1 MKKLI
6 SEFKDFA
13 MKGNIVDLAVAFVLG
28 AAFAAVVKSLVDNVL
43 MPVIAAIFGQPD
55 FSNLSIDIGESD
67 IVYGAFVNEVVAFV
81 LVALALFLFVVKP
94 YQAVQARKQA
104 EEPAEEPAADPE
116 DVVLLRQIR
125 DALVTR

>member
-6 SEFKDFA
+6 SDFKDFA

-28 AAFAAVVKSLVDNVL
+28 AAFAAVVSALVANVI
-43 MPVIAAIFGQPD
+43 MPIVAAVFGQPD
-55 FSNLSIDIGESD
+55 FSSLSIAIGEAK
-67 IVYGAFVNEVVAFV
+67 ILYGSFLNEVVAFI

-94 YQAVQARKQA
+94 FQAVQARKAA
-104 EEPAEEPAADPE
+104 EEPADEPAADPE

-125 DALVTR
+125 DALVSR